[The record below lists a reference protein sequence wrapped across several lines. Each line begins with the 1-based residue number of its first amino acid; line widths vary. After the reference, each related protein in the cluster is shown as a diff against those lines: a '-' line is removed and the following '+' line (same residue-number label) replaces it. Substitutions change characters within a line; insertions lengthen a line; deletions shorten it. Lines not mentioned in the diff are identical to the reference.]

1 MGIAPTAGRCV
12 AASITSTPA
21 GVMGRPSPAGSCWH
35 RAIPQDPRAITRKP
49 ALMIREFI
57 FLLSRSPKMN
67 TFSILWRSHNLHAIE
82 SKEKLFRNF
91 YKEDILDA
99 GGWQRI

>member
-1 MGIAPTAGRCV
+1 M
-12 AASITSTPA
+12 
-21 GVMGRPSPAGSCWH
+21 M
-35 RAIPQDPRAITRKP
+35 
-49 ALMIREFI
+49 REFI

-82 SKEKLFRNF
+82 SKEKLFRKF